1 MGSQIFFGLPWMLH
15 RVVMNN
21 DSLCSV
27 SFRPWISHFE
37 LGRVYWALNKISSV
51 RNIDLPKSSTRALI
65 QLRCSGGFAIESF
78 DWWPWQCCRCVFQEE
93 DDKRNVGVSLSK
105 DLMAIAGEALK
116 ANITTLGP
124 LVLPLS
130 EQLLFFGTLVCR
142 KLFRMQVKPY
152 IPDFKLAFEHFCI
165 HAGGRAVLDE
175 LEKNLD
181 LSAEHLEPS
190 RMTLYRW
197 ETCNTLS

>member
-1 MGSQIFFGLPWMLH
+1 
-15 RVVMNN
+15 
-21 DSLCSV
+21 
-27 SFRPWISHFE
+27 
-37 LGRVYWALNKISSV
+37 
-51 RNIDLPKSSTRALI
+51 
-65 QLRCSGGFAIESF
+65 
-78 DWWPWQCCRCVFQEE
+78 
-93 DDKRNVGVSLSK
+93 
-105 DLMAIAGEALK
+105 MAIAGEALK

-181 LSAEHLEPS
+181 LSPEHLEPS
-190 RMTLYRW
+190 RMTLYR
-197 ETCNTLS
+197 